1 MIKQTI
7 ENFGGGHGGGGHGG
21 GGHGGGGH
29 GGGGHGGGGY
39 HDGNVYHHDGNVYH
53 HYGHHD
59 RRYRNRGNRDYPYF
73 YGYYNNYYY
82 CDKDKIIL
90 NDTDVCYNRIKNEI
104 DNCNLKSCNIEK
116 YEHKYEKKC
125 EKKFKCSLVGIC

>member
-7 ENFGGGHGGGGHGG
+7 ENFGRGHGGGGHH
-21 GGHGGGGH
+21 HGNG
-29 GGGGHGGGGY
+29 
-39 HDGNVYHHDGNVYH
+39 YH
-53 HYGHHD
+53 HYGNGYHNG
-59 RRYRNRGNRDYPYF
+59 RRYRNPYF
-73 YGYYNNYYY
+73 YNNLGYYKNYY

-90 NDTDVCYNRIKNEI
+90 NDTDVCYNRSENEI
-104 DNCNLKSCNIEK
+104 DNCDLKSCNIEK